1 MATDDVSSERQSEK
15 KVDDYVDID
24 VTKEVD
30 LVAYYEEAAGRLVVD
45 PKQARIEFGEV
56 IASRLKLSD
65 DGSKVLWPQP
75 ANDPND
81 PQNWTDFRKNM
92 HLIIMTMSAIVP

>member
-30 LVAYYEEAAGRLVVD
+30 LVAYYEEAAGRLVVY
-45 PKQARIEFGEV
+45 PK
-56 IASRLKLSD
+56 
-65 DGSKVLWPQP
+65 
-75 ANDPND
+75 
-81 PQNWTDFRKNM
+81 
-92 HLIIMTMSAIVP
+92 